1 MLKQNNL
8 AEATTEQGFPTE
20 VGLPVQREVELED
33 GTKVIVES
41 VTPDKMKIALNQNVD
56 GNEKEITFKTPGEK
70 YVDNGNDL
78 NGIVQVY
85 NKSIIEPELVKIEIT
100 TKPTKIEY
108 TEGET
113 FNPEGMVVTAT
124 YSNETTKEIT
134 DYTYEPSENL
144 TLNDTNITITYNG
157 RTAVQVISIVKAI
170 SSTITVSSNVYPCHL
185 HIEDTV
191 SETILFNDDIAERTV
206 INCETDK
213 LNNEFSIEV
222 SASGYITYNERFVFS
237 GDNEFNIELSPEDL
251 VPSDDLIINYS
262 SLEGAD
268 MLDGETPYRLV
279 LSEDNS
285 YIDDIN
291 IPDET
296 ISIIEV
302 IDPESITVS
311 LSKYEN
317 SINLWQYGGIIPFDM
332 PTVQLQRIAPIEMI
346 NNTIELITSY
356 E

>member
-8 AEATTEQGFPTE
+8 VEATTEQGFPTE

-70 YVDNGNDL
+70 YVDNGNNL

-85 NKSIIEPELVKIEIT
+85 NESIIEPELVKIEIT

-170 SSTITVSSNVYPCHL
+170 SGTITVSSNVYPCHL
-185 HIEDTV
+185 YIEDTV
-191 SETILFNDDIAERTV
+191 SETTLFNNDIAERTV

-222 SASGYITYNERFVFS
+222 SAPGYITYNERFVFS
-237 GDNEFNIELSPEDL
+237 GDNEFNIELSSEDL

-262 SLEGAD
+262 SLEGAN
-268 MLDGETPYRLV
+268 MLDGETPYKLV
-279 LSEDNS
+279 LSTYN
-285 YIDDIN
+285 YIDDIG
-291 IPDET
+291 ILDENT
-296 ISIIEV
+296 DIFEV

-311 LSKYEN
+311 LSQYE
-317 SINLWQYGGIIPFDM
+317 SKINLWEYAVIIPFDTS
-332 PTVQLQRIAPIEMI
+332 TVQLLRIAPIEMI
-346 NNTIELITSY
+346 NNTIDLITSY